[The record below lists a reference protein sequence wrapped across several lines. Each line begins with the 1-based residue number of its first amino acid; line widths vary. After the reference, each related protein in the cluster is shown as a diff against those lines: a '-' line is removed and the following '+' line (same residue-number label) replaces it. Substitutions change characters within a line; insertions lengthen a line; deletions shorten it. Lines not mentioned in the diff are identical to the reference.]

1 MGWTMT
7 TTTTMAS
14 AGLIFQGLRDL
25 DIVKIGN
32 RVSNAFE
39 ALEENVTG
47 VRILSNDRACISSL
61 NHNVTV
67 SVLEDHMIDGLP
79 GPAPLVLELTISSHD
94 ALDGASPHPDTVLA
108 HALKSLHWTLAAD
121 QVKWVTPGAIL
132 SSADFVMATTQPEA
146 VDPLPEPRMSVS
158 RTPSGV
164 VERRYSLP
172 NIDETNDQLQDTL
185 TQKAVLSIESGKH
198 SRLYAAFLS
207 DIQSIGHADPDEEI
221 REKTA
226 ALRLSAWMVSFTVM
240 LFALPVGAALLVFNV
255 LKGENLRLSAQAAAL
270 TGTFITLDAHGA
282 TAQTMELVQGLIG

>member
-1 MGWTMT
+1 MT

-61 NHNVTV
+61 NHDVTV
-67 SVLEDHMIDGLP
+67 AVFEDHMVDGLP
-79 GPAPLVLELTISSHD
+79 RPAPLVVELTIN
-94 ALDGASPHPDTVLA
+94 SPHQPNEDCPHQDTVLA
-108 HALKSLHWTLAAD
+108 HALKSLHWTLSAD

-132 SSADFVMATTQPEA
+132 SSADFVMATTQPEPTEQT
-146 VDPLPEPRMSVS
+146 VEPTMSVS

-164 VERRYSLP
+164 VERRYTLP
-172 NIDETNDQLQDTL
+172 NVDETNDQLQDTL

-198 SRLYAAFLS
+198 GSLYAAFLS
-207 DIQSIGHADPDEEI
+207 DIESISHADPDEEI

-240 LFALPVGAALLVFNV
+240 IFALPVGAALLVFNI
-255 LKGENLRLSAQAAAL
+255 LKGENLRLSSQAAAL

-282 TAQTMELVQGLIG
+282 TAQTMALLHGLIG

>member
-1 MGWTMT
+1 MT

-67 SVLEDHMIDGLP
+67 SVLEDYMVDGLP
-79 GPAPLVLELTISSHD
+79 SPAPLVVELTINSQDDQSGD
-94 ALDGASPHPDTVLA
+94 CPHQDTVLA
-108 HALKSLHWTLAAD
+108 HALKSLHWTLSAD

-132 SSADFVMATTQPEA
+132 SSADFVMATTQPDLHEQA
-146 VDPLPEPRMSVS
+146 VEPEMSVS

-164 VERRYSLP
+164 VERRYILP
-172 NIDETNDQLQDTL
+172 SIDETNDQLQDTL
-185 TQKAVLSIESGKH
+185 TQKAVLSIESGKQGG
-198 SRLYAAFLS
+198 LYAAFLS
-207 DIQSIGHADPDEEI
+207 DIESIGKADPDEAI

-240 LFALPVGAALLVFNV
+240 IFALPVGAALLVFNI

-282 TAQTMELVQGLIG
+282 TAQTMALLNGLIG